1 MTQIEIDEYWMQ
13 QAIEL
18 ALKAQ
23 DLGEIPVGAV
33 LVKDNHL
40 VASGWNRSIIDHN
53 PTAHAEIMAL
63 QQAGQ
68 ELSNYR
74 LLDTTLYVTL
84 EPCIMCA
91 GAMIHSR
98 ISRVVYGAKD
108 FKTGACGSYLDIMG
122 QAGLNHYVDVT
133 GGVLEQQCSSM
144 LSAFFKLRRAQK
156 KNKSANM
163 VNFSA
168 PILFQHDL

>member
-156 KNKSANM
+156 KVQKR
-163 VNFSA
+163 
-168 PILFQHDL
+168 